1 MGKSAKLALKI
12 VPWSIVGLLA
22 LAGMTLALL
31 SDPAKFLQFI
41 ITGISVGMVYALI
54 ALGFALIWKS
64 SSVANLALGQI
75 VLISAWFNYSM
86 FVDRGLPVYL
96 AFLLVIVFSVF
107 LGWII
112 ERLTLRPL
120 IGQPI
125 LSLIAVTLGV
135 GYFLEGLVTFIWP
148 QSTAGFGDKQIFPKD
163 VIHIGPAVISQE
175 YAWVILICLIIFVLL
190 TLFFRYHKM
199 GIAMRATADD
209 QMAVQ
214 ACGIPVTK
222 VFSTSW
228 MLACMV
234 AAIGGVLIS
243 SIGGISHGLVETGLK
258 SFSVVILGGLD
269 SFIGAMVAG
278 PIIGLAET
286 VGGGYLGTIISWGGI
301 RDIIPFVIII
311 IVMTFKPYGLFGE
324 KRIERI

>member
-1 MGKSAKLALKI
+1 MNKKNKLILSIAIWGILGLVILIGIISALRTD
-12 VPWSIVGLLA
+12 SG
-22 LAGMTLALL
+22 
-31 SDPAKFLQFI
+31 KFLQFV

-86 FVDRGLPVYL
+86 FIDRGLPVL
-96 AFLLVIVFSVF
+96 VAFLLVIVFAVF

-125 LSLIAVTLGV
+125 LSLIAVTLGI

-148 QSTAGFGDKQIFPKD
+148 QSTAGFGDKQIFPRE
-163 VIHIGPAVISQE
+163 VINIGPAVISQE
-175 YAWVILICLIIFVLL
+175 YAWVILICIVIFLLL

-214 ACGIPVTK
+214 ACGIPVTR

-228 MLACMV
+228 MLACLV

-269 SFIGAMVAG
+269 SFIGAMIAG

-286 VGGGYLGTIISWGGI
+286 VGGGYLAEKILWGGI

-311 IVMTFKPYGLFGE
+311 IVMIIKPYGLFGE